1 MSRQSATP
9 LLIGTF
15 ILRTSGGA
23 GTVVLGLF
31 LAHLTRYAGHS
42 ITSLQVGLLAV
53 VYYITELTLA
63 TPMGALGD
71 RLGRRHFL
79 ILGPLLGLFQT
90 GLFIFT
96 PIHHPLFYLLG
107 LQVMAGLVS
116 AMLTP
121 ATLGYL
127 ADFTVANQA
136 YRVRVMSFYEL
147 VTSGGIAAGVVVG
160 GIAWD
165 RFGPFAY
172 ALLAFLYL
180 LVAFCMLLIPKVRQ
194 VIEPARL
201 EIMLKRYR
209 HILSTPR
216 LFIFIPAWIAI
227 FALAGIWF
235 SSQLTFILSLPVHN
249 SHQLL
254 MGLASGPRG
263 GRLLSMI
270 LGAIV
275 LFFGLC
281 LVFWAFFLSHV
292 PRLILM
298 LSSIGGI
305 YLACLALWGINHR
318 GPGNDLVLFFWVP
331 LLMLGIFAE
340 TGFAPAA
347 LTYLAD
353 ISEEAARDRGL
364 LMGLYSVFLGLGQL
378 FGNGL
383 GGIFARVWGFDGLIY
398 LTLLLALVA
407 LISLLTLYWYEKK
420 RTSRWATPHEV
431 TCEEG
436 EGRLSDVVR

>member
-1 MSRQSATP
+1 MPRQSATP
-9 LLIGTF
+9 LLTGTF
-15 ILRTSGGA
+15 ILRTSAGA

-31 LAHLTRYAGHS
+31 LAQLTRYAGHS

-71 RLGRRHFL
+71 RFGRRRFL
-79 ILGPLLGLFQT
+79 ILGPLLGLIET

-107 LQVMAGLVS
+107 LQVMAGLAS
-116 AMLTP
+116 AMTTP

-127 ADFTVANQA
+127 ADFTVENQT

-147 VTSGGIAAGVVVG
+147 VTSGGLAAGVVVG
-160 GIAWD
+160 GLAWE
-165 RFGPFAY
+165 RFGRFAF
-172 ALLAFLYL
+172 ALLAFLYF
-180 LVAFCMLLIPKVRQ
+180 LVAVCMLLVPEARQ

-201 EIMLKRYR
+201 EIMLRRYR
-209 HILSTPR
+209 RMLGTPR
-216 LFIFIPAWIAI
+216 LFIFIPAWVAI
-227 FALAGIWF
+227 FALVGVWF

-249 SHQLL
+249 PHQLL
-254 MGLASGPRG
+254 MGLASDPGG
-263 GRLLSMI
+263 GRLLSII
-270 LGAIV
+270 LGVIV

-281 LVFWAFFLSHV
+281 LVFWAFFLGRV
-292 PRLILM
+292 PRLVLM
-298 LSSIGGI
+298 LSSIAGI

-318 GPGNDLVLFFWVP
+318 GPGNDLILVFWVP

-347 LTYLAD
+347 LSYLAD

-383 GGIFARVWGFDGLIY
+383 GGIFARSWGFDGLIY

-407 LISLLTLYWYEKK
+407 LVSLLSLYRYEKK
-420 RTSRWATPHEV
+420 RSKRRAEPREV
-431 TCEEG
+431 SSEEG
-436 EGRLSDVVR
+436 ESYLSDIVR